1 VSVIFS
7 AGVHDIGRDDEWF
20 GWAFVRFAGTSALT
34 MILMASVGFA
44 VAMIALAVVS
54 AVVTIKEGLRTSS

>member
-1 VSVIFS
+1 MSGIFS
-7 AGVHDIGRDDEWF
+7 VGVHDIGRDDEWF

-44 VAMIALAVVS
+44 IAMIALVVVS
-54 AVVTIKEGLRTSS
+54 AVVIINEDLRTRS